1 MEIKNL
7 ESIRGIPYKTKLVL
21 AKELG
26 VSPGTVN
33 NRAKEIK
40 EEVLKGRYPN
50 CSILEDGGL
59 KLINCLV
66 FIDYIN
72 NRQMLLQPN
81 CRKQVEPFD
90 AREIARSI
98 GLYN

>member
-1 MEIKNL
+1 MEITNL
-7 ESIRGIPYKTKLVL
+7 ESIRGIPYKTKLDL
-21 AKELG
+21 AKAIG

-40 EEVLKGRYPN
+40 EEILKGRYPN
-50 CSILEDGGL
+50 CSIIEDGGL

-81 CRKQVEPFD
+81 CRKQVEPSD

>member
-7 ESIRGIPYKTKLVL
+7 ETLRGIPYKSKVVL

-40 EEVLKGRYPN
+40 EEVLKGRYPD
-50 CSILEDGGL
+50 CSVIEDGGL

-90 AREIARSI
+90 AGEIARSI

>member
-1 MEIKNL
+1 MNIKNL
-7 ESIRGIPYKTKLVL
+7 ESIRGIPYKTKLDL
-21 AKELG
+21 AKAIG

-40 EEVLKGRYPN
+40 EEILKGRYPN
-50 CSILEDGGL
+50 CSIIEDGGL

-81 CRKQVEPFD
+81 CRKQVEPFN
-90 AREIARSI
+90 AGEIARSI